1 MVEMSANITRCLSS
15 HVFSSAK
22 FHIVIFVSSVAFAL
36 GQCLFNRFLESVR
49 IELKNGF
56 RF

>member
-1 MVEMSANITRCLSS
+1 MSANIIRYLSS
-15 HVFSSAK
+15 HVFSLAK

-36 GQCLFNRFLESVR
+36 GQCLFNRFSESVR
-49 IELKNGF
+49 VGLKNGF